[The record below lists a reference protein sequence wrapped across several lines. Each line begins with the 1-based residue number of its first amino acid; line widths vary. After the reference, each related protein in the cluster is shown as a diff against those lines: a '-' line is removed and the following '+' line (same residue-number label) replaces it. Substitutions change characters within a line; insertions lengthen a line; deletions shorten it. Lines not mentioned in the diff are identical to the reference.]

1 MKKTEEPIEKVIL
14 FQLDKTSKIA
24 KQYSQKEFDRLGLG
38 ITVDQWVLLKII
50 EESAPLSQK
59 ELAKH
64 STRDPASIT
73 RTLDLLEKKQ
83 LIERES
89 IKGNRRQYNIILTKQ
104 GNSFVQTNL
113 ALVSEHRRKSVE
125 GLSKEDLEQ
134 LKRMLLKIQQ
144 NMES

>member
-1 MKKTEEPIEKVIL
+1 MKAEEPIERVIL

-59 ELAKH
+59 ELAKL

-83 LIERES
+83 LIQREN
-89 IKGNRRQYNIILTKQ
+89 IKGNRRQYNIILTNQ
-104 GNSFVQTNL
+104 GNDFVKTNL

-125 GLSKEDLEQ
+125 GLSEEDLKQ
-134 LKRMLLKIQQ
+134 LQSMLLKIQQ